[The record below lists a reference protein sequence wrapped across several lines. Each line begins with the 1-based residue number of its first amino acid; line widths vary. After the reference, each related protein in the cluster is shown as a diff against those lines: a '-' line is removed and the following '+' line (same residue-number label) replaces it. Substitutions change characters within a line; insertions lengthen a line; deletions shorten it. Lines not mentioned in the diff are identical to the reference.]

1 MEIKNIVF
9 DLGNVIVDVDHRRF
23 TEAMDWPREKYYQF
37 FHSPYFREF
46 ETGKSNEHA
55 FFQKLSEY
63 IPISPGDEQRYRNL
77 IHRAFP
83 LRAKTWG
90 IIHWLRPRYRL
101 FLFSNTNSLDFN
113 AINAFLDLT
122 TPFENVYVSYKQGFL
137 KPYKEAYE
145 RAEALFHIRPS
156 ETCFFDDREENILA
170 ARTADWHAF
179 RVENEDDLVHALKKL
194 GIINDH
200 MIL

>member
-23 TEAMDWPREKYYQF
+23 TEAMGWPPEKYYQF
-37 FHSPYFREF
+37 FRSPYFREF
-46 ETGKSNEHA
+46 ETGKIDENA

-63 IPISPGDEQRYRNL
+63 IPLSSGDVQRYRDL

-113 AINAFLDLT
+113 AINAFIDLT
-122 TPFENVYVSYKQGFL
+122 APFENVYVSYEQGFL
-137 KPYKEAYE
+137 KPSKEAYE
-145 RAEALFHIRPS
+145 HAEALFHIRPP
-156 ETCFFDDREENILA
+156 ETYFFDDREENIRA
-170 ARTADWHAF
+170 ARFAGWHA
-179 RVENEDDLVHALKKL
+179 VQIENEDGLLHALAKP
-194 GIINDH
+194 GIINVN
-200 MIL
+200 MFL